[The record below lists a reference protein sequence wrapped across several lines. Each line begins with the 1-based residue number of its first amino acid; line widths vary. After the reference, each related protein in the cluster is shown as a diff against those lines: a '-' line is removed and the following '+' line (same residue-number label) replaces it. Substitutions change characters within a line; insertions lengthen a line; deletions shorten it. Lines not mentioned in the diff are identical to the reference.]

1 MAGHSDDT
9 TQALIEPTR
18 CVIEPNN
25 CPLEAPLHVELEFD
39 ALCDLPSVFWEITF
53 IADQTNKRQHVKL
66 GQTEVQVMQA
76 GPNAMTFS
84 IDAVDVSALKKH
96 VLTNVGLLAL
106 DLWDT
111 ARPEDPL
118 VRVGMVTN
126 VLEDPSGQL
135 IRDIFDPL
143 G

>member
-1 MAGHSDDT
+1 MPCA
-9 TQALIEPTR
+9 ICRP
-18 CVIEPNN
+18 
-25 CPLEAPLHVELEFD
+25 
-39 ALCDLPSVFWEITF
+39 VFWEITF

-111 ARPEDPL
+111 ARPEEPL